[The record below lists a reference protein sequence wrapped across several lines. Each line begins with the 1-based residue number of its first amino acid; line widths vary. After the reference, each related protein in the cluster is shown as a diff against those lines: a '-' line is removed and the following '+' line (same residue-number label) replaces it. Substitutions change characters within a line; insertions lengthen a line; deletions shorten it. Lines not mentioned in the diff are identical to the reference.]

1 MHRIYPLW
9 YMIFSR
15 RLGAG
20 EVILWMA
27 TMINITYFDVYFMGV
42 LFGTF
47 LQHDAGEKVGEE

>member
-1 MHRIYPLW
+1 
-9 YMIFSR
+9 MIFSR

-47 LQHDAGEKVGEE
+47 LQHDAGEKVGED